1 MPRGCAGF
9 VLYVIIGFAAMLALL
24 ALGPLAI
31 VIALAA
37 AFIYFVAR
45 TR

>member
-1 MPRGCAGF
+1 VLGF
-9 VLYVIIGFAAMLALL
+9 ILYVGIGFAAMLVLL

-31 VIALAA
+31 VLALGG

-45 TR
+45 VRP